1 MAGPVVAVGIP
12 TSVAGMGV
20 QMPGKH
26 ITNRQVARYM
36 DARRIGRNQ
45 MLSADGADISTRTA
59 RRLDAGGR
67 AAKPPRAYR
76 TRVDPFEGVWATEIE
91 PLLQRDAQF
100 KAVTLF
106 ADLQGRHPGRFPDG
120 QMRTLERRIRQWRAV
135 AGPVRAVM
143 FPQDHP
149 PGWQALLDFTDCGEL
164 EVSIAGEALPHR
176 LGHVCCPHS
185 GWQFAQVIQGG
196 ESFPALAE
204 TLRLAL
210 EALGGVPQTL
220 RTDSLSAAYKNL
232 KQQEELTSRFDALC
246 RHYGC
251 KPTRNTL
258 GVAHENGAVE
268 SPNGH
273 LKDRLD
279 QALRLRG
286 SRSFDRLGE
295 YRAFVTG
302 VVDAANVVRAPAIA
316 VERAALT
323 ALPCFPG
330 VTWNE
335 ALGTVSRLSL
345 ITVLGRSYMLPSRLM
360 GHRLVVRVYDDRLEF
375 FAGHHPVHA
384 CLRMHGERRSRQV
397 NYRLCID
404 SLVRKPGAFARLIYR
419 DDLHP
424 SPIYAQIWLRLRERV
439 SEHAACRTYVRLLH
453 LAHQHACEAALGQRL
468 AEILAGD
475 GIPDAEVLRIA
486 FAIPAP
492 AAVPVLKFRTA
503 DPAGYD
509 RLRCLPDIPPTQIAH
524 A

>member
-1 MAGPVVAVGIP
+1 
-12 TSVAGMGV
+12 MGDP
-20 QMPGKH
+20 MPGKH

-45 MLSADGADISTRTA
+45 TMSADGADISIRTA
-59 RRLDAGGR
+59 RRLDGAGR

-76 TRVDPFEGVWATEIE
+76 TRLDPFADIWSAEVE
-91 PLLQRDAQF
+91 PLLQRDAQLR
-100 KAVTLF
+100 AVTLF
-106 ADLQGRHPGRFPDG
+106 ADLQARHPGRFPDG
-120 QMRTLERRIRQWRAV
+120 QVRTLERRIRQWRAV
-135 AGPVRAVM
+135 AGPSRAVM
-143 FPQDHP
+143 FPQEHP
-149 PGWQALLDFTDCGEL
+149 PGWQALLDFTVCDEL
-164 EVSIAGEALPHR
+164 GVIIAGEPLPHR

-185 GWQFAQVIQGG
+185 GWQFAQVILGG
-196 ESFPALAE
+196 ESYPALAE

-232 KQQEELTSRFDALC
+232 RQHEDLTARFDALC

-251 KPTRNTL
+251 TPTRNTL

-286 SRSFDRLGE
+286 SRSFATLED
-295 YRAFVTG
+295 YRAFVVG
-302 VVDAANVVRAPAIA
+302 IVAVANAPRAAAIS
-316 VERAALT
+316 VERAALA
-323 ALPCFPG
+323 ALPAFPG

-335 ALGTVSRLSL
+335 ALGTTSRFSL
-345 ITVLGRSYMLPSRLM
+345 VAVLGLSYMVPSRLM
-360 GHRLVVRVYDDRLEF
+360 GHRLVVRIWDDRLAF
-375 FAGHHPVHA
+375 FAGNQLVHT
-384 CLRMHGERRSRQV
+384 CPRMHGTRPIRQV
-397 NYRLCID
+397 HYRLCID
-404 SLVRKPGAFARLIYR
+404 ALVRKPGAFARLIYR

-424 SPIYAQIWLRLRERV
+424 SPIYAQTWQRLRERL

-453 LAHQHACEAALGQRL
+453 LAHQHGCETALGHRL

-475 GIPDAEVLRIA
+475 DLPDAEALRA
-486 FAIPAP
+486 VYAVPAP
-492 AAVPVLKFRTA
+492 PAVPVLQFRTA

-509 RLRCLPDIPPTQIAH
+509 ALRHLPDPSPIKIAT